1 MLLQYKKPLLVLWHD
16 PDIMS
21 VLHPNQSTLI
31 LWKLN
36 LQVAMKFD
44 DLCICEFALP
54 VISHFLKVVKSQLFW
69 KVWQFLKSSAVF
81 SFWIDIFFW
90 TLWIDLHFAD

>member
-31 LWKLN
+31 L
-36 LQVAMKFD
+36 
-44 DLCICEFALP
+44 
-54 VISHFLKVVKSQLFW
+54 
-69 KVWQFLKSSAVF
+69 
-81 SFWIDIFFW
+81 
-90 TLWIDLHFAD
+90 